1 MSLPNERALPKEI
14 ATPLLAASY
23 EQNPDRPAPRIADAH
38 KAAVTNRDLIDVD
51 AALRSF
57 FTSSPAW
64 LSTLLKVRNKIVSRL
79 GFETGSSER
88 PELPERFE
96 VGDELGTFT
105 VLARSDDEIVMGGED
120 QRFGLEISVWLPA
133 GEDRLQLT
141 TVAHSQ
147 DAIGKAYLAIVAVPH
162 GPIAA
167 MLTKRMAAGTR

>member
-1 MSLPNERALPKEI
+1 MSLPHDI
-14 ATPLLAASY
+14 ATPLLSKSY

-38 KAAVTNRDLIDVD
+38 KAAVTNTELTDVD

-64 LSTLLKVRNKIVSRL
+64 LSTLLEVRNKVVSRL

-105 VLARSDDEIVMGGED
+105 VLDRSDDEIIMGGED

-133 GEDRLQLT
+133 GEDRLQIT
-141 TVAHSQ
+141 TVAHPK
-147 DAIGKAYLAIVAVPH
+147 DAIGKAYLAIVALPH
-162 GPIAA
+162 GPIAG
-167 MLTKRMAAGTR
+167 MLTRRMAAGTG